1 MLDCTLQAVRGVPRK
16 NEDDMRSRWPGGIFL
31 ALAVASGL
39 AACGKKGPLYLPK
52 DKPASQQAPQSG
64 SGNKQAGAPQ
74 QAQPASQQPAGAAHD
89 TP

>member
-1 MLDCTLQAVRGVPRK
+1 M
-16 NEDDMRSRWPGGIFL
+16 
-31 ALAVASGL
+31 GL

-52 DKPASQQAPQSG
+52 DKPASQQASQSGSGNKG

-74 QAQPASQQPAGAAHD
+74 QAQPASQQPAGAVRD